1 MVYNLH
7 GKYIRVQTMSVSQ
20 IDYSNSSNTA
30 ILTSPFLTK
39 KVTINS
45 YTPYNAA
52 PATTK
57 SYSKSSFPQIQ
68 STSSSKLQIK
78 SYNVGAIGLTK
89 SSASIVKS
97 MITNGYSATN
107 ALDTQ
112 KAIRAYGLNAI
123 NTAGGVST
131 LNNNIYEI

>member
-1 MVYNLH
+1 
-7 GKYIRVQTMSVSQ
+7 MSVSQ
-20 IDYSNSSNTA
+20 IDYSSSSNNA

-45 YTPYNAA
+45 YTPYNTAT
-52 PATTK
+52 ATTK
-57 SYSKSSFPQIQ
+57 SFSKYNFPQVQ

-78 SYNVGAIGLTK
+78 SYNIGTIGLTK
-89 SSASIVKS
+89 SSANIVKN

-123 NTAGGVST
+123 NTTGGVST
-131 LNNNIYEI
+131 LSSSIYEI